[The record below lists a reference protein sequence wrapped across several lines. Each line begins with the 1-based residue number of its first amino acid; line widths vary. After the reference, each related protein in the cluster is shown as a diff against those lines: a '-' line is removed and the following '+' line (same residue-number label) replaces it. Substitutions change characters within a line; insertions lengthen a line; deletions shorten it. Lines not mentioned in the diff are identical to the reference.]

1 MEYLRTTSHFTIGST
16 KPRLTLAT
24 GRIVLFVII
33 VLVWAIEKFGHV
45 IVNSLGQSI
54 PTKMLAEQHVEE
66 DCGFIPTPAD
76 YLKLLKVNP
85 APWMLRVKVRSSDIG
100 A

>member
-1 MEYLRTTSHFTIGST
+1 LKKGVDLGRWCLYAIST
-16 KPRLTLAT
+16 
-24 GRIVLFVII
+24 
-33 VLVWAIEKFGHV
+33 
-45 IVNSLGQSI
+45 
-54 PTKMLAEQHVEE
+54 M
-66 DCGFIPTPAD
+66 TPAD